1 LGMKMDEKAFREILE
16 IEVELTAAC
25 TRSCAFCTLGLPEG
39 RRDDPPILPRAQC
52 YDLLWDDLNLLEYDG
67 WLTFCGW
74 GEPTVSEEFEAI
86 VGDAW
91 RMVSGAHLRL
101 YTNGDRAEKV
111 MRTLSIFDEVR
122 VSVYEPPPRDLY
134 IFERLASRGKHPGL
148 RLDFHNKPPWIGTPD
163 CYTSRAGNITH
174 AGNTAPYPPEY
185 EVRLARR
192 RHTPCE
198 WFRTQLF
205 LTAEGHWVTCCN
217 DMRQIHT
224 WEGGVADLFSDPDY
238 LAMRAALADPAVDR
252 RTLEPCAKCESA

>member
-1 LGMKMDEKAFREILE
+1 MDDKAFREIRE

-25 TRSCAFCTLGLPEG
+25 TRSCAFCTPGLPEG
-39 RRDDPPILPRAQC
+39 RRVRPKYLPLSRADMLAKELTELR
-52 YDLLWDDLNLLEYDG
+52 YAG
-67 WLTFCGW
+67 WVTLCGW
-74 GEPTVSEEFEAI
+74 GEPTLASDLPVILNILSELKGKTGTKI
-86 VGDAW
+86 
-91 RMVSGAHLRL
+91 RL
-101 YTNGDRAEKV
+101 FTNGDTLQIESLDRDSSLRE
-111 MRTLSIFDEVR
+111 RTRGTWRGHPVDDLV
-122 VSVYEPPPRDLY
+122 VSVYDSGPGAQAIFDRMGYLSKVRIQDHRGRD
-134 IFERLASRGKHPGL
+134 
-148 RLDFHNKPPWIGTPD
+148 PD
-163 CYTSRAGNITH
+163 SYSTRAGNVK
-174 AGNTAPYPPEY
+174 PYPPEY